1 MRLRLAGALLI
12 VAGIAGCGTAN
23 QLTPSNPVTPAAT
36 RHVYNGTASV
46 GDFLNITIDTGAL
59 TMTYANL
66 SNGQTGTV
74 PYTVNADG
82 SYTLNDPTG
91 NLTAAYE
98 VPGYALLI
106 EATKAGADK
115 NTPALITAVESG
127 PISMST
133 FANQSYNYMQFR
145 TAAGGLEVG
154 SVTLSASSGQNS
166 SYWPYGNLNS
176 SENNP
181 FHGSTLDFSQVVE
194 DSSGTFMKSP
204 DGEPGVYDYVFGT
217 ANGFFIVDTPNGS
230 ILGLP
235 KASTK
240 DFDPGTA
247 GTYNAIFYQK
257 TGASTGAGNVETGS
271 PSLGKATIAVSATG
285 AVTVTDPQGNV
296 VTQATLTPIAD
307 ASYLYGSAGQLTD
320 PCNGMFT
327 FRVKTATSQQ
337 DVFVTFVKN
346 AVVFSTFS
354 ASLPWSPGNG
364 TYDYQYGVG
373 LK

>member
-1 MRLRLAGALLI
+1 MRYRPYWVLLILAGI
-12 VAGIAGCGTAN
+12 FGCAG
-23 QLTPSNPVTPAAT
+23 SNSSITSHPAAPAST
-36 RHVYNGTASV
+36 KHIYNGTASV
-46 GDFLNITIDTGAL
+46 GDFLNITIDTSAL
-59 TMTYANL
+59 TMSYTNV
-66 SNGQTGTV
+66 SNGQSGTV
-74 PYTVNADG
+74 SYTVSADG
-82 SYTLNDPTG
+82 SYALNDPTG
-91 NLTAAYE
+91 NLIAAYE

-106 EATKAGADK
+106 EATKAGPDK

-133 FANQSYNYMQFR
+133 FANHSYNYMQFR

-154 SVTLSASSGQNS
+154 SVALSSTSGQNS
-166 SYWPYGNLNS
+166 SYWPYGNLNPMQNS
-176 SENNP
+176 P
-181 FHGSTLDFSQVVE
+181 FNSGTLDFSQVVE
-194 DSSGTFMKSP
+194 DTSGTFMKSSAGSP
-204 DGEPGVYDYVFGT
+204 GETDYIFGT
-217 ANGFFIVDTPNGS
+217 ASGFFIVDSSNGS

-240 DFDPGTA
+240 EFDPTTA

-257 TGASTGAGNVETGS
+257 TGARTGVGNVETGT
-271 PSLGKATIAVSATG
+271 PALGKATITVSTTG
-285 AVTVTDPQGNV
+285 AVTVTDPQGKI
-296 VTQATLTPIAD
+296 VTQATLTPVAD
-307 ASYLYGSAGQLTD
+307 ASYLYGSAGELAD

-327 FRVKTATSQQ
+327 FRVKTAISQQ

-354 ASLPWSPGNG
+354 AALPWNAVNS